1 VLLTEAIGGIAVSA
15 PDRPAVT
22 DPSGTTTYAELL
34 RQAAGHLRVLSGIPA
49 DQPVAS
55 LLTGRGQQVSAL
67 LGAAAGSR
75 MLVPLNVRLSDYEL
89 VAILADCGAAL
100 LLTERCLAERAAQV
114 AAAAP
119 LRPRVELVDDIEPRD
134 PELLRKGLI
143 SPRDR
148 VACFYTSGAE
158 GTPRGAVLT
167 HGNLASTVDTLR
179 HLVPI
184 EEDDVFLALSPVW
197 HVYALTVGC
206 LLPLSIGAHCLI
218 CPSMSLEC
226 SARAIDEHRAT
237 FVVTIPMALSRL
249 AQAGPDTQARSLR
262 HCICGGD
269 RLSLEVM
276 SRFEGKFGITVTEGY
291 GCAEATAA
299 VACNPFDSSRRP
311 GWVGLPLPNQR
322 VQLVDD
328 HGSAAPTGDVGEV
341 VVRGPNVMSGYLGK
355 PVDTREVMRDGWLH
369 TGDLARRSPDGFLQI
384 VGRKR
389 DVVVVD
395 GQKVHASQVERV
407 LLAVDGVA
415 DCCVIGMPDRVLG
428 QVPKA
433 LIVVAQGADPS
444 DELLRTQCEAHL
456 AEFEVPRA
464 FVRVEKLPKTTA
476 GRLSRATATRMYGSS
491 LS

>member
-1 VLLTEAIGGIAVSA
+1 MLLTEAIGSVAAGA

-22 DPSGTTTYAELL
+22 DLSGTTTYGELMG
-34 RQAAGHLRVLSGIPA
+34 QAAGWFRRLSDLPA

-55 LLTGRGQQVSAL
+55 LLTGRAQQVSAL
-67 LGAAAGSR
+67 LGAAASSR
-75 MLVPLNVRLSDYEL
+75 MLVPLNSRLSDYEL
-89 VAILADCGAAL
+89 TGILADCGATA
-100 LLTERCLAERAAQV
+100 LLTERALADRAANV
-114 AAAAP
+114 TAGVP
-119 LRPRVELVDDIEPRD
+119 PRAFVDLIEDMTPAD
-134 PELLRKGLI
+134 PDLLATGSV

-158 GTPRGAVLT
+158 GTPRGAMLT
-167 HGNLASTVDTLR
+167 HGNLSSTVETLR

-184 EEDDVFLALSPVW
+184 EEEDVFLALTPVW
-197 HVYALTVGC
+197 HVYGLAVGC
-206 LLPLSIGAHCLI
+206 LLPLSVGAHCLT
-218 CPSMSLEC
+218 CPSMSLQC
-226 SARAIDEHRAT
+226 AARAVDERHAT
-237 FVVTIPMALSRL
+237 CIVTMPMVLGRL
-249 AQAGPDTQARSLR
+249 VDADAGTQGRSLR

-269 RLSLEVM
+269 RLPIDVM
-276 SRFEGKFGITVTEGY
+276 SRFENRFGISVTEGY

-328 HGSAAPTGDVGEV
+328 RGSVTATGDVGEV

-355 PVDTREVMRDGWLH
+355 PEETREAMRDGWLH

-384 VGRKR
+384 AGRRR
-389 DVVVVD
+389 DVIVVD
-395 GQKVHASQVERV
+395 GLKVHPSQVERA

-415 DCCVIGMPDRVLG
+415 DCCVIGVPDRALG

-433 LIVVAQGADPS
+433 LIVAAPGADPS
-444 DELLRTQCEAHL
+444 DEELLAQCEAHL
-456 AEFEVPRA
+456 AEYEVPRA
-464 FVRVEKLPKTTA
+464 FRRVDKLPKTTA
-476 GRLSRATATRMYGSS
+476 GRLSRATAKRMYGSP